1 MDQATDTPLKKT
13 PLNARHR
20 ASGARMVP
28 FGGWDMPVEYSGITA
43 EHMAVRERA
52 GLFDVS
58 HMGEIELHGAE
69 ALEFSQRITA
79 NDVSRMSVGQAQYNL
94 LLNER
99 GGIVDDVIFYRLAAE
114 TFLICVNAAN
124 TNKDFIWIQRHA
136 GGAAVTVENVST
148 RYCQLALQGP
158 RAQSILASLTSLDL
172 AGLNSFH
179 FDFADVAAIRCLVA
193 RTGYTGEDGF
203 ELYCDATAGARLW
216 DALLSAGES
225 DELIPAGLGAR
236 DTLRLEKAYPLYGHE
251 LDDDTTPLEAGL
263 GWVTK
268 FYKPK
273 FLGRE
278 ALIEQKNRG
287 LRRKLVGLELLGP
300 GIARADY
307 ELQKQGR
314 AIGRITSGTKSPS
327 LGKSISLGYVSFEDS
342 EIGNHIDVN
351 IRDRS
356 VAAKIVPV
364 PFYNRSASSKAL

>member
-1 MDQATDTPLKKT
+1 
-13 PLNARHR
+13 
-20 ASGARMVP
+20 MVQ
-28 FGGWDMPVEYSGITA
+28 FAGWEMPVQYQGIID
-43 EHMAVRERA
+43 EHLAVRRRA

-58 HMGEIELHGAE
+58 HMGEIELRGAD
-69 ALEFSQRITA
+69 ALEFSQRMTA
-79 NDVSRMSVGQAQYNL
+79 NDVARMSVGQAQYNL

-99 GGIVDDVIFYRLAAE
+99 GGIIDDVIFYRLAGDA
-114 TFLICVNAAN
+114 FLICVNAAN
-124 TNKDFIWIQRHA
+124 TEKDFLWIEKHA
-136 GGAAVTVENVST
+136 GGAAVAVENVSA

-158 RAQSILASLTSLDL
+158 RAQSILSPLTSLDL
-172 AGLNSFH
+172 RTLNSFH
-179 FDFADVAAIRCLVA
+179 FVFADVAAIRCLVA

-216 DALLSAGES
+216 DALISAGES
-225 DELIPAGLGAR
+225 DQLIPAGLGAR

-251 LDDDTTPLEAGL
+251 LDDEITPLEAGL

-268 FYKPK
+268 FSKPT

-278 ALIEQKNRG
+278 VLVEQKNRG

-300 GIARADY
+300 GIARANY

-327 LGKSISLGYVSFEDS
+327 LGKSIALGYVSFEDS
-342 EIGNHIDVN
+342 EIGNHVDVN
-351 IRDRS
+351 VRGRN

-364 PFYNRSASSKAL
+364 PFYNR

>member
-1 MDQATDTPLKKT
+1 
-13 PLNARHR
+13 
-20 ASGARMVP
+20 MVQ
-28 FGGWDMPVEYSGITA
+28 FAGWEMPVQYQGIID
-43 EHMAVRERA
+43 EHLAVRRRA

-58 HMGEIELHGAE
+58 HMGEIELRGAD
-69 ALEFSQRITA
+69 ALEFSQRMTA
-79 NDVSRMSVGQAQYNL
+79 NDVARMSVGQAQYNL

-99 GGIVDDVIFYRLAAE
+99 GGIIDDVIFYRLAGDA
-114 TFLICVNAAN
+114 FLICVNAAN
-124 TNKDFIWIQRHA
+124 TEKDFLWIEKHA
-136 GGAAVTVENVST
+136 GGAAVAVENVSA

-158 RAQSILASLTSLDL
+158 RAQSILSRLTRLDL
-172 AGLNSFH
+172 RTLNSFH
-179 FDFADVAAIRCLVA
+179 FVFADVAAIRCLVA

-225 DELIPAGLGAR
+225 DQLIPAGLGAR

-251 LDDDTTPLEAGL
+251 LDDEITPLEAGL

-268 FYKPK
+268 FSKPT

-278 ALIEQKNRG
+278 VLVEQKNRG

-300 GIARADY
+300 GIARTNY

-327 LGKSISLGYVSFEDS
+327 LGKSIALGYVSFEDS
-342 EIGNHIDVN
+342 EIGNHLDVN
-351 IRDRS
+351 VRGRN
-356 VAAKIVPV
+356 VAAEIVPV
-364 PFYNRSASSKAL
+364 PFYNR

>member
-1 MDQATDTPLKKT
+1 
-13 PLNARHR
+13 
-20 ASGARMVP
+20 MVQ
-28 FGGWDMPVEYSGITA
+28 FAGWEMPVQYQGIID
-43 EHMAVRERA
+43 EHLAVRRRA

-58 HMGEIELHGAE
+58 HMGEIELRGAD
-69 ALEFSQRITA
+69 ALEFSQRMTA
-79 NDVSRMSVGQAQYNL
+79 NDVARMSVGQAQYNL

-99 GGIVDDVIFYRLAAE
+99 GGIIDDVIFYRLAGDA
-114 TFLICVNAAN
+114 FLICVNAAN
-124 TNKDFIWIQRHA
+124 TEKDFLWIQKHA
-136 GGAAVTVENVST
+136 GGAAVAVENVSA

-158 RAQSILASLTSLDL
+158 RAQSILSPLTSLDL
-172 AGLNSFH
+172 RTLNSFH
-179 FDFADVAAIRCLVA
+179 FVFADVAAIRCLVA

-225 DELIPAGLGAR
+225 EQLIPAGLGAR

-251 LDDDTTPLEAGL
+251 LDDEITPLEAGL

-268 FYKPK
+268 FSKPT

-278 ALIEQKNRG
+278 VLVEQKNRG

-300 GIARADY
+300 GIARANY

-327 LGKSISLGYVSFEDS
+327 LGKSIALGYVSFEDS
-342 EIGNHIDVN
+342 EIGNHLDVN
-351 IRDRS
+351 VRGRN
-356 VAAKIVPV
+356 VAAEIVPV
-364 PFYNRSASSKAL
+364 PFYNR

>member
-1 MDQATDTPLKKT
+1 
-13 PLNARHR
+13 
-20 ASGARMVP
+20 MVQ
-28 FGGWDMPVEYSGITA
+28 FAGWEMPVQYQGIID
-43 EHMAVRERA
+43 EHLAVRRRA

-58 HMGEIELHGAE
+58 HMGEIELRGAD
-69 ALEFSQRITA
+69 ALEFSQRMTA
-79 NDVSRMSVGQAQYNL
+79 NDVARMSVGQAQYNL

-99 GGIVDDVIFYRLAAE
+99 GGIIDDVIFYRLAGDA
-114 TFLICVNAAN
+114 FLICVNAAN
-124 TNKDFIWIQRHA
+124 TEKDFLWIQKHA
-136 GGAAVTVENVST
+136 GGAAVAVENVSA

-158 RAQSILASLTSLDL
+158 RAQSILSPLTSLDL
-172 AGLNSFH
+172 RTLNSFH
-179 FDFADVAAIRCLVA
+179 FVFADVAAIRCLVA

-225 DELIPAGLGAR
+225 EQLIPAGLGAR

-251 LDDDTTPLEAGL
+251 LDDEITPLEAGL

-268 FYKPK
+268 FSKPT

-278 ALIEQKNRG
+278 VLVEQKNRG

-300 GIARADY
+300 GIARANY

-327 LGKSISLGYVSFEDS
+327 LGKSIALGYVSFEDS
-342 EIGNHIDVN
+342 EIGNHVDVN
-351 IRDRS
+351 VRGRK

-364 PFYNRSASSKAL
+364 PFYNR

>member
-1 MDQATDTPLKKT
+1 
-13 PLNARHR
+13 
-20 ASGARMVP
+20 MVQ
-28 FGGWDMPVEYSGITA
+28 FAGWEMPVQYQGIID
-43 EHMAVRERA
+43 EHLAVRSRA

-58 HMGEIELHGAE
+58 HMGEIELRGAD
-69 ALEFSQRITA
+69 ALEFSQRMTA
-79 NDVSRMSVGQAQYNL
+79 NDVARMSVGQAQYNL

-99 GGIVDDVIFYRLAAE
+99 GGIIDDVIFYRLAGDA
-114 TFLICVNAAN
+114 FLICVNAAN
-124 TNKDFIWIQRHA
+124 TEKDFLWIQKHA
-136 GGAAVTVENVST
+136 GGAAVAVENVSA

-158 RAQSILASLTSLDL
+158 RAQSILSPLTSLDL
-172 AGLNSFH
+172 RTLNSFH
-179 FDFADVAAIRCLVA
+179 FVFADVAAIRCLVA

-225 DELIPAGLGAR
+225 EQLIPAGLGAR

-251 LDDDTTPLEAGL
+251 LDDEITPLEAGL

-268 FYKPK
+268 FSKPT

-278 ALIEQKNRG
+278 VLVEQKNRG

-300 GIARADY
+300 GIARANY

-327 LGKSISLGYVSFEDS
+327 LGKSIALGYVSFEDS
-342 EIGNHIDVN
+342 EIGNHLDVN
-351 IRDRS
+351 VRGRN
-356 VAAKIVPV
+356 VAAEIVPV
-364 PFYNRSASSKAL
+364 PFYNR

>member
-1 MDQATDTPLKKT
+1 
-13 PLNARHR
+13 
-20 ASGARMVP
+20 MVQ
-28 FGGWDMPVEYSGITA
+28 FAGWEMPVQYQGIID
-43 EHMAVRERA
+43 EHLAVRRRA

-58 HMGEIELHGAE
+58 HMGEIELRGAD
-69 ALEFSQRITA
+69 ALEFSQRMTA
-79 NDVSRMSVGQAQYNL
+79 NDVARMSVGQAQYNL

-99 GGIVDDVIFYRLAAE
+99 GGIIDDVIFYRLAGDA
-114 TFLICVNAAN
+114 FLICVNAAN
-124 TNKDFIWIQRHA
+124 TEKDFLWIQKHA
-136 GGAAVTVENVST
+136 GGAAVAVENVSA

-158 RAQSILASLTSLDL
+158 RAQSILSPLTSLDL
-172 AGLNSFH
+172 RTLNSFH
-179 FDFADVAAIRCLVA
+179 FVFADVAAIRCLVA

-225 DELIPAGLGAR
+225 EQLIPAGLGAR

-251 LDDDTTPLEAGL
+251 LDDEITPLEAGL

-268 FYKPK
+268 FSKPT

-278 ALIEQKNRG
+278 VLVEQKNRG

-300 GIARADY
+300 GIARANY

-327 LGKSISLGYVSFEDS
+327 LGKSIALGYVSFEDS
-342 EIGNHIDVN
+342 EIGNHVDVN
-351 IRDRS
+351 VRGRN

-364 PFYNRSASSKAL
+364 PFYNR

>member
-1 MDQATDTPLKKT
+1 
-13 PLNARHR
+13 
-20 ASGARMVP
+20 MVQ
-28 FGGWDMPVEYSGITA
+28 FAGWEMPVQYQGIID
-43 EHMAVRERA
+43 EHLAVRRRA

-58 HMGEIELHGAE
+58 HMGEIELRGAD
-69 ALEFSQRITA
+69 ALEFSQRMTA
-79 NDVSRMSVGQAQYNL
+79 NDVARMSVGQAQYNL

-99 GGIVDDVIFYRLAAE
+99 GGIIDDVIFYRLAGDA
-114 TFLICVNAAN
+114 FLICVNAAN
-124 TNKDFIWIQRHA
+124 TEKDFLWIQKNA
-136 GGAAVTVENVST
+136 GGAAVAVENVSA

-158 RAQSILASLTSLDL
+158 RAQSILSPLTSLDL
-172 AGLNSFH
+172 RTLNSFH
-179 FDFADVAAIRCLVA
+179 FVFADVAAIRCLVA

-225 DELIPAGLGAR
+225 DQLIPAGLGAR

-251 LDDDTTPLEAGL
+251 LDDEITPLEAGL

-268 FYKPK
+268 FSKPT

-278 ALIEQKNRG
+278 VLVEQKNRG

-300 GIARADY
+300 GIARANY

-327 LGKSISLGYVSFEDS
+327 LGKSIALGYVSFEDS
-342 EIGNHIDVN
+342 EIGNHVDVN
-351 IRDRS
+351 VRGRN

-364 PFYNRSASSKAL
+364 PFYNR

>member
-1 MDQATDTPLKKT
+1 
-13 PLNARHR
+13 
-20 ASGARMVP
+20 MVE
-28 FGGWDMPVEYSGITA
+28 FAGWEMPVQYQGVIQ
-43 EHMAVRERA
+43 EHLAVRRHA

-251 LDDDTTPLEAGL
+251 LDDDTTPLDAGL

>member
-1 MDQATDTPLKKT
+1 
-13 PLNARHR
+13 
-20 ASGARMVP
+20 MVQ
-28 FGGWDMPVEYSGITA
+28 FAGWEMPVQYQGIID
-43 EHMAVRERA
+43 EHLAVRRRA

-58 HMGEIELHGAE
+58 HMGEIELRGAD
-69 ALEFSQRITA
+69 ALEFSQRMTA
-79 NDVSRMSVGQAQYNL
+79 NDVARMSVGQAQYNL

-99 GGIVDDVIFYRLAAE
+99 GGIIDDVIFYRLAGDA
-114 TFLICVNAAN
+114 FLICVNAAN
-124 TNKDFIWIQRHA
+124 TEKDFLWIQKHA
-136 GGAAVTVENVST
+136 GGAAVAVENVSA

-158 RAQSILASLTSLDL
+158 RAQSILSPLTSLDL
-172 AGLNSFH
+172 RTLNSFH
-179 FDFADVAAIRCLVA
+179 FVFADVAAIRCLVA

-225 DELIPAGLGAR
+225 EQLIPAGLGAR

-251 LDDDTTPLEAGL
+251 LDDEITPLEAGL

-268 FYKPK
+268 FSKPT

-278 ALIEQKNRG
+278 VLVEQKNRG

-300 GIARADY
+300 GIARANY

-327 LGKSISLGYVSFEDS
+327 LGKSIALGYVLFEDS
-342 EIGNHIDVN
+342 EIGNHVDVN
-351 IRDRS
+351 VRGRN
-356 VAAKIVPV
+356 VAAEIVPV
-364 PFYNRSASSKAL
+364 PFYNR